1 MDFTIERKQVH
12 EISNH
17 LTIIHGAVKKVLK
30 ELEKAEVLESEQERL
45 KKADEYL
52 KLTTQAIQVLRDE
65 LLHKTNSGG
74 GKK

>member
-17 LTIIHGAVKKVLK
+17 LTIVHGAVKKVLK
-30 ELEKAEVLESEQERL
+30 ELEKAQLLESEQERL

-52 KLTTQAIQVLRDE
+52 KLSTKAIQLLRQE
-65 LLHKTNSGG
+65 LIEKSSGEQA
-74 GKK
+74 

>member
-1 MDFTIERKQVH
+1 MDFSLERKQVH

-30 ELEKAEVLESEQERL
+30 ELEKANLLEAEQERL

-52 KLTTQAIQVLRDE
+52 KLTNQAMQLLRSE
-65 LLHKTNSGG
+65 LHEKIKLSGG
-74 GKK
+74 AI